1 MPPESRKLLLDMLNS
16 ANLIRDFIAD
26 KSFND
31 FAQDQMRR
39 AAVYYHFLIV
49 GEALSQLCDRDETV
63 AARISEF
70 PRIIAFRN

>member
-39 AAVYYHFLIV
+39 AAVYYHFPNCRR
-49 GEALSQLCDRDETV
+49 GAFATV
-63 AARISEF
+63 R
-70 PRIIAFRN
+70 P

>member
-49 GEALSQLCDRDETV
+49 GEALSQL
-63 AARISEF
+63 
-70 PRIIAFRN
+70 